1 MIEQKDFLANILE
14 CKDCIEQHV
23 AYENYHSKG
32 EITLEEQIAEIK
44 QNMYDYKQFVYD
56 IGEEQILKMIELAF
70 NNLVSVKTERF
81 EYEINEFTTRY
92 IPTWKE
98 GYRDAENIKDVLAK
112 VVLNMLG
119 MPHDN
124 EKATYVEYSLM
135 NHVWNLQLRADEA
148 KKNNQ

>member
-1 MIEQKDFLANILE
+1 MIEQKDFLANVLE
-14 CKDCIEQHV
+14 CKRRIEQHV
-23 AYENYHSKG
+23 AYQRYNSNG

-44 QNMYDYKQFVYD
+44 QNMHGYKQFVYD
-56 IGEEQILKMIELAF
+56 IGEEQILKMVELAF
-70 NNLVSVKTERF
+70 KNLVSVKPEEF
-81 EYEINEFTTRY
+81 EYEINEFTTLY
-92 IPTWKE
+92 VPTWKE

-124 EKATYVEYSLM
+124 EEATYVEYSLM

-148 KKNNQ
+148 KKNN